1 MSLGIDS
8 AKSKAIISLVAFVC
22 VLSPASL
29 AAQTAPFSGD
39 ADLPLIE
46 DIIFRGNRRVR
57 SATLRA
63 RITARPGDPYDEKIL
78 RRDFRALW
86 NTGFVDDIRLV
97 VTDGDQGKIITFYLR
112 EKKTIRSIEYV
123 GNKSATLS
131 DILERFKER
140 KVRLSVRSQYDPVV
154 IRRAQV
160 VLEQLLSERGRMFAR
175 VTHRTRNLPPNS
187 VRLVFVVKEGPKVK
201 VGKVRFEGNTIFG
214 NKKLVRAMKRSRR
227 TGIPPWFWIFRKTYH
242 EGKMEAD
249 LEMVRSLYQDAGY
262 FKALVHRPEVTMVDT
277 SRRWPLF
284 FLKWGRGKRMDV
296 KIKVEEGE
304 LYRMGEFKIRGN
316 KVLKQEQLEPIF
328 GMKKGDIF
336 NASKARESLDNFRK
350 LYGEFGYINF
360 TAVPQ
365 IDFNDKE
372 RLIDFSLDFEED
384 KQFFVRRV
392 EFAGNAKTRDKVI
405 RRELFL
411 TEGGIFST
419 RLWDISVLRVNQLGF
434 FEVAKEEDYDIQQNN
449 KDATVDILLNVKE
462 RGRQSIGFSGGVSG
476 LAGSFVGVNYSTN
489 NFLGLGETLSV
500 QTQFG
505 DFQKLYSF
513 GFTEPYLLDRP
524 ITTGFTIFKSEFK
537 FDQARQAAV
546 LSGLDPDAFQ
556 DNRFS
561 QNLFQNFQQN
571 TTGFT
576 VYTSYPLRKKF
587 ARVGLSYSYSISNM
601 TAFSNASRLFFSGL
615 FFRGFDTPNSL
626 EGIRTSKITPT
637 ITHNTVNNQWAPTRG
652 KSLYLGGSISGSF
665 LGGNVNMF
673 RPVAEFKMFRPIH
686 KRNVV
691 GFRVQG
697 SFITGYGG
705 VVAPPFQRFY
715 IGGENDLRGF
725 RIRSISPL
733 VWFPTR
739 QSVRPV
745 NDNGTRMT
753 GRDGNLL
760 SPIEFPSSTII
771 FPGADSMLV
780 SNFEYRIPIL
790 GPVTLA
796 YFVDAGTSWI
806 LQKNQLRLRPETLSE
821 LRDSFPEDIFHFPIK
836 DELETIRSTNG
847 RIRVST
853 GLELQILMPV
863 MNVPFRIYWAR
874 NIRRLDGVLTPPQNL
889 PSRDLFPNDIT
900 YSKILP
906 FFMGFRVRER
916 KARIGFTVSRT
927 F

>member
-8 AKSKAIISLVAFVC
+8 AKSKAIISLVAFMC
-22 VLSPASL
+22 FLSPASL
-29 AAQTAPFSGD
+29 EAQTATSLGD
-39 ADLPLIE
+39 ADLPIIE
-46 DIIFRGNRRVR
+46 DIIFRGNRRIR

-63 RITARPGDPYDEKIL
+63 RITSRPGDPYDEKIL
-78 RRDFRALW
+78 RRDFHAIW

-123 GNKSATLS
+123 GNKSVQLS

-154 IRRAQV
+154 VRRAQV

-214 NKKLVRAMKRSRR
+214 NQKLVRAMKLSRPM
-227 TGIPPWFWIFRKTYH
+227 GFPPWFWIFHKTYH

-249 LEMVRSLYQDAGY
+249 LEMVRSLYQDTGY
-262 FKALVHRPEVTMVDT
+262 FKALIHRPEVTMVDT
-277 SRRWPLF
+277 SRRWPF
-284 FLKWGRGKRMDV
+284 YFLKWGRGKRVDV

-336 NASKARESLDNFRK
+336 NATKARESLDNFRK

-434 FEVAKEEDYDIQQNN
+434 FDVVKEEDYDVQQNN

-524 ITTGFTIFKSEFK
+524 ITTGFTVFKSEFK

-556 DNRFS
+556 DNQFTQS
-561 QNLFQNFQQN
+561 LFQNFQQN
-571 TTGFT
+571 STGFT
-576 VYTSYPLRKKF
+576 VFASYPLRRKF
-587 ARVGLSYSYSISNM
+587 ARVGLSYSYSVSNM
-601 TAFSNASRLFFSGL
+601 TAFSSASQLFFSGL

-637 ITHNTVNNQWAPTRG
+637 ITHNTVNNQWSPTRG
-652 KSLYLGGSISGSF
+652 KYLFLGTEISGSF

-673 RPVAEFKMFRPIH
+673 RPVVEFKMFRPIH
-686 KRNVV
+686 KRNVL

-745 NDNGTRMT
+745 NDNGTLMT
-753 GRDGNLL
+753 DRDGNLL
-760 SPIEFPSSTII
+760 PPIEFPSSTII

-790 GPVTLA
+790 GPITLA
-796 YFVDAGTSWI
+796 YFVDAGTSWV
-806 LQKNQLRLRPETLSE
+806 LRKNQLRLRPETLSS
-821 LRDSFPEDIFHFPIK
+821 LRDSFPEDIFNFPIK
-836 DELETIRSTNG
+836 DDLETISSTNG
-847 RIRVST
+847 RVRVST

-874 NIRRLDGVLTPPQNL
+874 NVRRLDGVLTPPQNL
-889 PSRDLFPNDIT
+889 PPRDLFPNDIT
-900 YSKILP
+900 YSQILP
-906 FFMGFRVRER
+906 FFMGLRVRER

>member
-1 MSLGIDS
+1 M
-8 AKSKAIISLVAFVC
+8 AFVC
-22 VLSPASL
+22 FLSPASL

-39 ADLPLIE
+39 ADLPIIE
-46 DIIFRGNRRVR
+46 DIIFRGNRRIR

-63 RITARPGDPYDEKIL
+63 RITSRPGDPYDEKIL
-78 RRDFRALW
+78 RRDFHAIW

-123 GNKSATLS
+123 GNKSVRLS

-154 IRRAQV
+154 VRRAQV

-201 VGKVRFEGNTIFG
+201 VGKVRFQGNTIFG
-214 NKKLVRAMKRSRR
+214 NKKLVRAMKLSRPV
-227 TGIPPWFWIFRKTYH
+227 GIPPWFWIFHKTYH

-249 LEMVRSLYQDAGY
+249 MEMVRSLYQDTGY
-262 FKALVHRPEVTMVDT
+262 FKVLVHRPEVTMVDT

-284 FLKWGRGKRMDV
+284 FLKWGRGKRVDV

-316 KVLKQEQLEPIF
+316 KVLKQEQLEPLF

-336 NASKARESLDNFRK
+336 NATKARESLDNFRK

-372 RLIDFSLDFEED
+372 RLINFSLDFEED

-434 FEVAKEEDYDIQQNN
+434 FDIVKEEDYDVQQNN

-524 ITTGFTIFKSEFK
+524 ITTGFTVFKSEYK

-546 LSGLDPDAFQ
+546 LSGLDPDAFE
-556 DNRFS
+556 DNQFT

-571 TTGFT
+571 STGFT
-576 VYTSYPLRKKF
+576 VYASYPLRRKF
-587 ARVGLSYSYSISNM
+587 ARVGLSYSYSVSNM
-601 TAFSNASRLFFSGL
+601 TAFSNASQLFFSGL

-637 ITHNTVNNQWAPTRG
+637 ITHNTVNNQWSPTRG
-652 KSLYLGGSISGSF
+652 KYLFLGTEISGSF

-673 RPVAEFKMFRPIH
+673 RPVVEFKMFRPIH
-686 KRNVV
+686 KRNVL

-745 NDNGTRMT
+745 NNDGTRMT
-753 GRDGNLL
+753 DRDGNLL
-760 SPIEFPSSTII
+760 PPIEFPSSTII

-796 YFVDAGTSWI
+796 YFVDAGTSWV
-806 LQKNQLRLRPETLSE
+806 LRKNQLRLRPETLSS

-874 NIRRLDGVLTPPQNL
+874 NVRRLDGVLTPPQNL

-900 YSKILP
+900 YSQILP
-906 FFMGFRVRER
+906 FFTGLRIRER